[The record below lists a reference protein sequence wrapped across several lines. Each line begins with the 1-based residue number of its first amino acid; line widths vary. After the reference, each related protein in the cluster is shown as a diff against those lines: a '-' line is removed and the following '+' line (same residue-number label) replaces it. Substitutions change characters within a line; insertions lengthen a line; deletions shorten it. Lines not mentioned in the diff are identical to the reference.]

1 MESTVDVLMLTQLN
15 QILKDNHIEYSLHT
29 VGGCSCCG
37 LKLCCHGQTYDQK
50 ALLDI
55 INKYLAT
62 KWLIAS
68 YQINDPTILYID
80 SKFNRKEK

>member
-1 MESTVDVLMLTQLN
+1 MESTVDVLMVTQLN

-68 YQINDPTILYID
+68 YQINDKTCYFRTYHFL
-80 SKFNRKEK
+80 R

>member
-1 MESTVDVLMLTQLN
+1 MESTVDVLMVTQ
-15 QILKDNHIEYSLHT
+15 
-29 VGGCSCCG
+29 CSCCG